1 VITPAPALWGAPTI
15 YEPPEGASDMACHHD
30 HEHGEHN
37 PEGTEPEGC
46 CGERETGENSCCDS
60 PGEDADPAAVD
71 LHA

>member
-1 VITPAPALWGAPTI
+1 
-15 YEPPEGASDMACHHD
+15 MACHHD
-30 HEHGEHN
+30 HERGERH

-46 CGERETGENSCCDS
+46 CGERATGVNSCCGN